1 MKNETSFILR
11 LFLITFFLMFSFG
24 LSGCSSVQPKDYATE
39 TPKLSI
45 ETFFN
50 GTLDVHGMVH
60 DRSGKVLRRFTM
72 VMNASW
78 NGSVGTLNEELQWS
92 DGEKESKTWTL
103 TKIADGKYEGTMG
116 DVVGKALNE
125 VSGNTFQ
132 MLYVVKVPIGTG
144 ADKKTYEFDVEDWMH
159 MIDEKTLLSRTTMTK
174 FGVRV
179 ANVTVSYRKR

>member
-1 MKNETSFILR
+1 MKTKTGLGLRLLMTACVLMTSFSLA
-11 LFLITFFLMFSFG
+11 
-24 LSGCSSVQPKDYATE
+24 GCSSIQPKDYAGDS
-39 TPKLSI
+39 PKLSL
-45 ETFFN
+45 ESFFN

-78 NGSVGTLNEELQWS
+78 NGPVGTLNEELLWS
-92 DGEKESKTWTL
+92 DGEKESKTWIL
-103 TKIADGKYEGTMG
+103 TKTAEGKYEGTMG
-116 DVVGKALNE
+116 DVVGRATTE
-125 VSGNTFQ
+125 VSGNAFQ
-132 MLYVVKVPIGTG
+132 MLYVVKVPVGD
-144 ADKKTYEFDVEDWMH
+144 DKKIYEFDVEDWMH

>member
-1 MKNETSFILR
+1 MKYKTRAIFQ
-11 LFLITFFLMFSFG
+11 LFANTYLLLGALVLT
-24 LSGCSSVQPKDYATE
+24 GCSSVQPKDYATE

-78 NGSVGTLNEELQWS
+78 NGSIGTLNEELQWS

-116 DVVGKALNE
+116 DVVGKAVNE
-125 VSGNTFQ
+125 VSGNAFQ

>member
-1 MKNETSFILR
+1 MKNKTR
-11 LFLITFFLMFSFG
+11 NLFHFLASACFFLGSFH
-24 LSGCSSVQPKDYATE
+24 LAGCSSIQPKDYATE
-39 TPKLSI
+39 LPKLSL

-78 NGSVGTLNEELQWS
+78 NGPIGTLNEELQWS
-92 DGEKESKTWTL
+92 DGERESKTWTL
-103 TKIADGKYEGTMG
+103 TKTAEGKYDGTMG
-116 DVVGKALNE
+116 DVVGKAITE

-132 MLYVVKVPIGTG
+132 MLYAVKVPIGKG
-144 ADKKTYEFDVEDWMH
+144 DDKKIYEFDVEDWMH
-159 MIDEKTLLSRTTMTK
+159 MIDEKTVLSRTTMTK

>member
-1 MKNETSFILR
+1 MKNKTGFGLR
-11 LFLITFFLMFSFG
+11 VLIAAGFLVAGFS
-24 LSGCSSVQPKDYATE
+24 LSGCSSIQPKDYVDE
-39 TPKLSI
+39 TPKLSL
-45 ETFFN
+45 ESFFN

-78 NGSVGTLNEELQWS
+78 NGPVGTLNEELLWS
-92 DGEKESKTWTL
+92 DGEKESKTWIL
-103 TKIADGKYEGTMG
+103 TKTAEGKYEGTMG
-116 DVVGKALNE
+116 DVVGTAKTE

-132 MLYVVKVPIGTG
+132 MLYVVKVPVGD
-144 ADKKTYEFDVEDWMH
+144 DKKIYEFDVEDWMH
-159 MIDEKTLLSRTTMTK
+159 MIDDRTLLSRTTMTK

>member
-1 MKNETSFILR
+1 MKFKTWLDLPRLVLLVTFAVTGCTSI
-11 LFLITFFLMFSFG
+11 
-24 LSGCSSVQPKDYATE
+24 QPKDYAE
-39 TPKLSI
+39 ESPKLSL

-78 NGSVGTLNEELQWS
+78 SGTVGTLNEELVWS

-116 DVVGKALNE
+116 DVVGKATTE
-125 VSGNTFQ
+125 VSGGTFQ
-132 MLYVVKVPIGTG
+132 MLYVVKVPVGKG
-144 ADKKTYEFDVEDWMH
+144 PDKKTYEFDVEDWMH
-159 MIDEKTLLSRTTMTK
+159 LIDEKTLLSRTTMTK

-179 ANVTVSYRKR
+179 ADVTVSYRKR